1 MRDLKVRIFPSEPT
15 FPRGVNGNTA
25 DSGSAIPR
33 SSRGEEAI
41 LFLKPRERFNVVHLI
56 IGVILIVFAVASFA
70 AGKTLKDFFAGK
82 VMGAIFVVLAVFA
95 IGLSCIYSQDTGEVC
110 VVRNLGGS
118 LAGSTSEAGFHTKA
132 PWQDVITFD
141 VRNNLIN
148 FYGDTEY
155 KVDGG
160 SYEGKQVSINDKS
173 GASAN
178 IDIQVNYSLNPDAAL
193 SLYSEYGTQ
202 ESFVEKYISNDV
214 RAVTREVSGG
224 FDTVTMLTD
233 RSQFTKAVQ
242 AALEEKWD
250 NIGLTVEQVSVQDV
264 RYPSSITDSYS
275 AAQAAE
281 VTKQK
286 AQNEQETAKVEAETK
301 KIEAQGEADANAIL
315 AQSLNDQV
323 LQQEY
328 INALKEIGQKGNLV
342 VVPEGSTAMINAGN

>member
-1 MRDLKVRIFPSEPT
+1 MVIFIV
-15 FPRGVNGNTA
+15 G
-25 DSGSAIPR
+25 
-33 SSRGEEAI
+33 
-41 LFLKPRERFNVVHLI
+41 LI
-56 IGVILIVFAVASFA
+56 IFALAVVGLVAAFKCENPDPSMGAAERIAAIVFIILSL
-70 AGKTLKDFFAGK
+70 GS
-82 VMGAIFVVLAVFA
+82 
-95 IGLSCIYSQDTGEVC
+95 IGSSCLYTQDTGEVC

-118 LAGSTSEAGFHTKA
+118 LAGSTSEAGFHFKA

-193 SLYSEYGTQ
+193 NLYSEYGTQ

-250 NIGLTVEQVSVQDV
+250 GIGLTVEQVSVQDV

-301 KIEAQGEADANAIL
+301 KIEAQGEADANAVL

-323 LQQEY
+323 LTQHY
-328 INALKEIGQKGNLV
+328 IDALKEIGQNGNLV
-342 VVPEGSTAMINAGN
+342 VVPEGSTPVINSSN